1 MAMEMWNDFRY
12 LMKIVWVVMRHLV
25 IEYFILLSLYM
36 VSLLFMEWRWLV
48 YSYIIKKPN
57 WVLHIGNVGH
67 NFYVYSN

>member
-1 MAMEMWNDFRY
+1 MGCYETPSNRVLY
-12 LMKIVWVVMRHLV
+12 IVVLIHDV
-25 IEYFILLSLYM
+25 M

>member
-36 VSLLFMEWRWLV
+36 MLWFLFYLWNGDGLCTA
-48 YSYIIKKPN
+48 I
-57 WVLHIGNVGH
+57 
-67 NFYVYSN
+67 

>member
-1 MAMEMWNDFRY
+1 MAMEMWIDFRY
-12 LMKIVWVVMRHLV
+12 LMEIVWVVMRHLV